1 MPRPPRGLSFD
12 FAQYK
17 PYEPGG
23 YMACTGR
30 NLKFGRAAVTVA
42 AERGVRPHPKF
53 LPPIFRHRR
62 GSVVAARRRRALLSP
77 QDISTTSLL
86 TIPGAVEAHGL
97 GDCSRDP
104 LFQVS
109 CEIAISQQGVA
120 GPPTAPSG
128 SSERVRAPPW
138 LPVSGGYYNEPS
150 GSAVGGRDDQ
160 NGRLRFFGAAAPG
173 GLRLPP
179 GTPGSWKWPRNKNIT
194 INQ

>member
-1 MPRPPRGLSFD
+1 
-12 FAQYK
+12 
-17 PYEPGG
+17 
-23 YMACTGR
+23 MACTGR
-30 NLKFGRAAVTVA
+30 NLEFGRATVAVA

-97 GDCSRDP
+97 GDCLRDP

-109 CEIAISQQGVA
+109 FEIAISQPGVA

-128 SSERVRAPPW
+128 PGE
-138 LPVSGGYYNEPS
+138 
-150 GSAVGGRDDQ
+150 
-160 NGRLRFFGAAAPG
+160 RLRTPP
-173 GLRLPP
+173 RLPIRC
-179 GTPGSWKWPRNKNIT
+179 SH
-194 INQ
+194 

>member
-1 MPRPPRGLSFD
+1 M
-12 FAQYK
+12 
-17 PYEPGG
+17 
-23 YMACTGR
+23 MACTGR
-30 NLKFGRAAVTVA
+30 ILEFGRATVAVA

-97 GDCSRDP
+97 MDCSRNP

-109 CEIAISQQGVA
+109 FEIANSQQGVA
-120 GPPTAPSG
+120 GPPKAPGG

-138 LPVSGGYYNEPS
+138 LTVSGGH
-150 GSAVGGRDDQ
+150 
-160 NGRLRFFGAAAPG
+160 
-173 GLRLPP
+173 
-179 GTPGSWKWPRNKNIT
+179 
-194 INQ
+194 